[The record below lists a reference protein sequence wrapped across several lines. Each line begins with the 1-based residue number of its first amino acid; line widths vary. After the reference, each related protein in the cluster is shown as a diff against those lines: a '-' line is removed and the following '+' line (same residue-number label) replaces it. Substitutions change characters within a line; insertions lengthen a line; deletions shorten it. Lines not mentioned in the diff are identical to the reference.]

1 MKPKDYN
8 EKLEK
13 MTLEELNEEIDDLKT
28 QLMRLRFQQVTTYME
43 NPVQLRLLKRD
54 IARVKTVINRKSKEA

>member
-28 QLMRLRFQQVTTYME
+28 QLLRLRFQQVTTYME